1 LYLCLH
7 LQNSDGH
14 ARPSKFCKHKSAAG
28 GGMALPPGLPCGSEG
43 RLMTYTYRIPAVG
56 PDSVSI
62 SPLRGGDGPAWL
74 SSPAQ
79 GPTYDLHLQNPGCG
93 ARFCKHKSTA
103 RGGDR
108 AYTYGNLT
116 GITYHLMNPCS
127 SYLCLTE
134 TYHLQKYYLLDF
146 CNGDLLQRGWG
157 YLCLQKVV
165 VTLYQPSPH
174 LNLLNI

>member
-1 LYLCLH
+1 
-7 LQNSDGH
+7 
-14 ARPSKFCKHKSAAG
+14 
-28 GGMALPPGLPCGSEG
+28 MALPGCPRRPKG
-43 RLMTYTYRIPAVG
+43 RLMTYTYRTPAAG

-62 SPLRGGDGPAWL
+62 SPLHG
-74 SSPAQ
+74 
-79 GPTYDLHLQNPGCG
+79 
-93 ARFCKHKSTA
+93 
-103 RGGDR
+103 GGDR

-165 VTLYQPSPH
+165 ITLYSTFFISSEDPVNSYSILIYYKFFSARPV
-174 LNLLNI
+174 LFETPVILRLIYL